1 MSLERIKP
9 AVLFVTILALTT
21 TALFQ
26 GALASRLEKT
36 QERKFP
42 HEWCPL
48 DTGFLGSFTS
58 ETGCI
63 VLTFITTNA
72 FVDSLSNETFFDNRL
87 DNVVIMEESEFQSPN
102 IRDSNCY
109 SDHTVPELDPSYP
122 LTSNPAVPF
131 YEPFDPLLSP
141 NPWDESQG
149 ATINAVD
156 GWIEMGDALSG
167 EVVVQTSVV
176 ISGLTPNLPYVIHGI
191 WHCNPLT
198 EDPGCANGSACL
210 EVIVDDLN
218 ASCNPLP
225 VEETTWGT
233 IKSLY
238 TR

>member
-1 MSLERIKP
+1 MKSERLRP
-9 AVLFVTILALTT
+9 AVLFVAILAFTS
-21 TALFQ
+21 TALLQ
-26 GALASRLEKT
+26 GALAARLQKK

-48 DTGFLGSFTS
+48 DTEFLGNFTS

-87 DNVVIMEESEFQSPN
+87 DNVVVMEASEFQPPN

-122 LTSNPAVPF
+122 LLSNPAVVF
-131 YEPFDPLLSP
+131 YEPFNPLLSV

-156 GWIEMGDALSG
+156 GWIEMGNAMLG

-176 ISGLTPNLPYVIHGI
+176 ISGLTPDLPYVIHGN
-191 WHCNPLT
+191 WHCNPLS
-198 EDPGCANGSACL
+198 EEPGCVNGSACL
-210 EVIVDDLN
+210 DVIVDDLD

-225 VEETTWGT
+225 VEQTTWGT

-238 TR
+238 QR